1 MIIEFTNTKRW
12 KVLLMMGAVSISI
25 FFLLF
30 TRYLVNEL
38 SARELTEV
46 KKIVHAFEQLN
57 DPTIKNYEEIR
68 KTLQSATIPIIVVN
82 EKGRVTNFR
91 NLDSTKIYIK
101 GEKSK
106 IDSSYLN
113 SQYKLMKWFH
123 SPIPIKIDENKY
135 QYIYYKEQ
143 QAITLLRF
151 FPYIQLIL
159 IALFLAISYVAFNTS
174 RISDQNKVWVGMA
187 KETAHQIGTPLSSM
201 MAWIEYLKTTNE
213 APTENLLEELS
224 KDVKRLEIITER
236 FSKIGSTPELKIY
249 NIYHTIHESID
260 YLKSRISDKVNIIIS
275 PESDQD
281 AKAAINKNLFSWVVE
296 NLVKNAVDAMNGKG
310 EINFFIRQGK
320 TSVYIEV
327 KDNGKGIPRSNFSLV
342 FKPGFTTKKRGWG
355 LGLSLSK
362 RIIENYHNGELIVKD
377 SEIGKG
383 TTFRIRLKKPVQSP
397 ELHTEKIPSRRN
409 KWDLRD

>member
-12 KVLLMMGAVSISI
+12 KILLMMGAVSISI

-46 KKIVHAFEQLN
+46 NKIVHAFEQLN
-57 DPTIKNYEEIR
+57 DPNIKNYEDIR
-68 KTLQSATIPIIVVN
+68 KTLQSATIPLIVLN
-82 EKGRVTNFR
+82 EKGQVTNFR
-91 NLDSTKIYIK
+91 NLDSTKLYIN
-101 GEKSK
+101 KSK
-106 IDSSYLN
+106 GLIDSSYINGQLWWM
-113 SQYKLMKWFH
+113 KLFH
-123 SPIPIKIDENKY
+123 NPIPIKIEENKFY
-135 QYIYYKEQ
+135 HIYYKEQ

-151 FPYIQLIL
+151 FPYIQLLL

-201 MAWIEYLKTTNE
+201 LAWIEYLKTSHE
-213 APTENLLEELS
+213 APTENILDELG

-249 NIYHTIHESID
+249 NIHETIHESID

-275 PESDQD
+275 PESDQH
-281 AKAAINKNLFSWVVE
+281 AQAAINKNLFSWVVE
-296 NLVKNAVDAMNGKG
+296 NLVKNGVDAMGGHG
-310 EINFFIRQGK
+310 EVSFLIHQGK
-320 TSVYIEV
+320 SSVDIEV
-327 KDNGKGIPRSNFSLV
+327 RDTGKGIPRANFNLV

-362 RIIENYHNGELIVKD
+362 RIIENYHNGEIIVKD

-383 TTFRIRLKKPVQSP
+383 TTFRIRLKKPV
-397 ELHTEKIPSRRN
+397 
-409 KWDLRD
+409 

>member
-1 MIIEFTNTKRW
+1 MIIEFSTPQRW
-12 KVLLMMGAVSISI
+12 KILLMMGAVSISI

-46 KKIVHAFEQLN
+46 HKIVHAFEQLN
-57 DPTIKNYEEIR
+57 DPNIKNYEDIR

-82 EKGRVTNFR
+82 DKGQVTNFR
-91 NLDSTKIYIK
+91 NLDSTRLYINNNK
-101 GEKSK
+101 NE
-106 IDSSYLN
+106 IDSVFLKR
-113 SQYKLMKWFH
+113 QLWLMKLFH
-123 SPIPIKIDENKY
+123 SPIPVKIEENKFHH
-135 QYIYYKEQ
+135 IYYKEQ

-151 FPYIQLIL
+151 FPYIQLVL
-159 IALFLAISYVAFNTS
+159 IALFLGISYFAFNTS

-213 APTENLLEELS
+213 PPTENILDELS

-236 FSKIGSTPELKIY
+236 FSKIGSTPELKMY
-249 NIYHTIHESID
+249 NIYETISESID
-260 YLKSRISDKVNIIIS
+260 YLKSRISDKVRITID
-275 PESDQD
+275 PESDHD
-281 AKAAINKNLFSWVVE
+281 AHAEINKNLFSWVIE

-310 EINFFIRQGK
+310 QVHFVIWEGK
-320 TSVYIEV
+320 MYVYIEV
-327 KDNGKGIPRSNFSLV
+327 KDTGKGMPHSNFNLV

-362 RIIENYHNGELIVKD
+362 RIIENYHNGEIIVKD
-377 SEIGKG
+377 SEIGRG
-383 TTFRIRLKKPVQSP
+383 TTFRIRLKKP
-397 ELHTEKIPSRRN
+397 
-409 KWDLRD
+409 DA